1 MPFYDDNSS
10 KVQKTT
16 MGLITGAGFSPLLDG
31 VKRKLAIE
39 QVTDTERVLGII
51 NEETERTLNAWRAH
65 PQIESWIERTGW
77 IFSYTTMLNDQPLLR
92 VGVFHPSL
100 NKEMY
105 VTYEVGDPAIIFPV
119 ELDSGTAKVIHDLVM
134 QRIKVPT
141 DAAELQPSIERNST
155 VIGGVISELQQH
167 CPSISRRF
175 QIGIHSGGQ
184 TGVSDLVDIKD
195 DGTIS
200 LNIKLDSPSS
210 DDKLIKSD

>member
-16 MGLITGAGFSPLLDG
+16 MGLITGAGFCTLLDG

-51 NEETERTLNAWRAH
+51 NEETEMALNAWRAY
-65 PQIESWIERTGW
+65 PQIESWIEQTGW
-77 IFSYTTMLNDQPLLR
+77 IFSYMTLLNDQPLLR

-105 VTYEVGDPAIIFPV
+105 VTYEAGDPAIIFPV
-119 ELDSGTAKVIHDLVM
+119 ELDSGIVKVIHDLVLK
-134 QRIKVPT
+134 RIKVPT
-141 DAAELQPSIERNST
+141 DVAELQSSIEQNST
-155 VIGGVISELQQH
+155 VIGAVISELQPY

-195 DGTIS
+195 DGKFS
-200 LNIKLDSPSS
+200 LNIKLDGPSS
-210 DDKLIKSD
+210 D